1 MYLYCISS
9 CYLSHSLL
17 VLFNEFLKALNAGS
31 NKFANLASSLVQQES
46 GHSGDTNLL
55 SKFLKNAS
63 EPEVS
68 WVIII
73 KEKTYR
79 QFIDINL
86 EELHVLESSCA
97 PLFKLWGN
105 PLARTAPS
113 GKEIYHNLNNY
124 VRIQLTTL
132 HLNTHQSFSSL
143 HLTVEGLFGFDFL
156 QAKKKKKKS

>member
-1 MYLYCISS
+1 MYLYCISLFNHIL
-9 CYLSHSLL
+9 CLL

-31 NKFANLASSLVQQES
+31 NKFANLAASLVQQES

-55 SKFLKNAS
+55 SKFLINEWMWAESWLHNKN
-63 EPEVS
+63 
-68 WVIII
+68 
-73 KEKTYR
+73 TYG

-97 PLFKLWGN
+97 PLLKLWGN

>member
-68 WVIII
+68 
-73 KEKTYR
+73 
-79 QFIDINL
+79 
-86 EELHVLESSCA
+86 
-97 PLFKLWGN
+97 
-105 PLARTAPS
+105 
-113 GKEIYHNLNNY
+113 
-124 VRIQLTTL
+124 
-132 HLNTHQSFSSL
+132 
-143 HLTVEGLFGFDFL
+143 
-156 QAKKKKKKS
+156 